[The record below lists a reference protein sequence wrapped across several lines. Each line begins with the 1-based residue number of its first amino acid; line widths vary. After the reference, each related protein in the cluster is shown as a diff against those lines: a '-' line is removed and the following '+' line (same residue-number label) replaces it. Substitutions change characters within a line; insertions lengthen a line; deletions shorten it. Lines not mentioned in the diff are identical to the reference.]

1 MGSVLQL
8 PSDIPEAPYYVVAID
23 TFMSGWGE
31 ARDRTNKV
39 VLPCESRRVAEK
51 VLEYARSRSEMRQA
65 KIISRKPRFTEHIAW
80 SLLTRETAKAWFE
93 DTNPPTSK
101 GEHLRLREL

>member
-1 MGSVLQL
+1 MSSIIKL
-8 PSDIPEAPYYVVAID
+8 PSDIPKAPYYVVAID

-51 VLEYARSRSEMRQA
+51 VLEYAQGRSEMRQA
-65 KIISRKPRFTEHIAW
+65 KIITKKPRFTEYIAW
-80 SLLTRETAKAWFE
+80 SLLTRETAHAWYGN
-93 DTNPPTSK
+93 TNPPTSK
-101 GEHLRLREL
+101 GGHLRFREL